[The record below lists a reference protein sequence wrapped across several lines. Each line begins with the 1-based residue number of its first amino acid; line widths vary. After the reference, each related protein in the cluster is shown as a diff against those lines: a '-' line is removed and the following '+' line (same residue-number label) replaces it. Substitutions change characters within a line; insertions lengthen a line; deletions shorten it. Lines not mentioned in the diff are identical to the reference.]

1 MDFGPLIEQ
10 KRRRFQELENQ
21 VASSSLFE
29 NPKRAREVMREH
41 AALKALV
48 EDWELLEKS
57 ARELEENR
65 ELAAGPDAELAE
77 LAQSEISAL
86 EKRVME
92 LTRSVQY
99 SLLPPEPHEDRD
111 AIMEIRAGTGGS
123 EAALF
128 AADLY
133 RMYSKFAEPHGFKI
147 EEMESSAS
155 ELGGLKEI
163 IFKVSGASVFRVLRY
178 ESGVHRVQR
187 VPMTEAQGRIHT
199 STATVAVL
207 PEAEEVDIEIRPEDI
222 RIEVSRSGG
231 PGGQGVNTTDS
242 AVQVLHIPT
251 GKIVRCQ
258 DGRSQQKNKEKALAI
273 LRSRLLE
280 ERQLA
285 EAEKYSAHRRSLIGS
300 GGREEKI
307 RTYNF
312 PQNRVT
318 DHRIGLTLYNL
329 DLFMEGQLGEM
340 VTALQVSDMEQRLK
354 EAGLEAASA

>member
-1 MDFGPLIEQ
+1 MDFAPLIEQ
-10 KRRRFQELENQ
+10 KKRRFQELETQ
-21 VASSSLFE
+21 ITAESLFA
-29 NPKRAREVMREH
+29 NPKQAKDIMREH
-41 AALKALV
+41 SRLKQMLDA
-48 EDWELLEKS
+48 WEQLERSRKQLADNRAIAIGS
-57 ARELEENR
+57 DPEL
-65 ELAAGPDAELAE
+65 AELAE
-77 LAQSEISAL
+77 LEIPEL
-86 EKRVME
+86 EQRVE
-92 LTRSVQY
+92 QLSKQVQVA
-99 SLLPPEPHEDRD
+99 LLPPEAHEDRD
-111 AIMEIRAGTGGS
+111 AIMEVRAGTGGN

-128 AADLY
+128 ASDLF
-133 RMYSKFAEPHGFKI
+133 RMYSRYAEAHGFRI
-147 EEMESSAS
+147 EELESSPS

-163 IFKVSGASVFRVLRY
+163 IFKVSGQAVFRALRY

-187 VPMTEAQGRIHT
+187 VPVTEAQGRIHT

-207 PEAEEVDIEIRPEDI
+207 PEAEEVDVELRPEDL
-222 RIEVSRSGG
+222 RIEVCRASG

-258 DGRSQQKNKEKALAI
+258 DGRSQQKNKEKALTI
-273 LRSRLLE
+273 LRARLLE
-280 ERQLA
+280 EKQQE

-329 DLFMEGQLGEM
+329 DLFMEGQMDEM
-340 VTALQVSDMEQRLK
+340 VAALQASDLEQRLR
-354 EAGLEAASA
+354 EAGLEAAAA

>member
-10 KRRRFQELENQ
+10 KRRRFQELEHQ

-41 AALKALV
+41 AALKSLV

-65 ELAAGPDAELAE
+65 ELAVGPDAELAE
-77 LAQSEISAL
+77 LAQSEIPAL
-86 EKRVME
+86 EKRVSE

-99 SLLPPEPHEDRD
+99 SLLPPELHEDRD

-133 RMYSKFAEPHGFKI
+133 RMYSKYAEPHGFKI
-147 EEMESSAS
+147 EELESSAS

-222 RIEVSRSGG
+222 RI
-231 PGGQGVNTTDS
+231 
-242 AVQVLHIPT
+242 
-251 GKIVRCQ
+251 
-258 DGRSQQKNKEKALAI
+258 
-273 LRSRLLE
+273 
-280 ERQLA
+280 
-285 EAEKYSAHRRSLIGS
+285 
-300 GGREEKI
+300 
-307 RTYNF
+307 
-312 PQNRVT
+312 
-318 DHRIGLTLYNL
+318 
-329 DLFMEGQLGEM
+329 
-340 VTALQVSDMEQRLK
+340 
-354 EAGLEAASA
+354 